1 MGTRYFPFIEFCG
14 VAGTALIVGVG
25 GLFADQR
32 IVTVGTVAAFVLYLN
47 SLFEPVQQL
56 SQLYN
61 TLQQAGA
68 AMKKLVGLLD
78 TPPRIA
84 ERSGAVD
91 LPCTGV
97 LEVDDVSFRYG
108 DGPLLLR
115 HVSISVRDR
124 ERLALVGPTGAGQS
138 TLAKLMS
145 PFSDPA
151 QRTVRFGGVSLIDAT
166 LAPLRERLIVV
177 PHDGFLFAGT

>member
-78 TPPRIA
+78 TVPRIA
-84 ERSGAVD
+84 ERPGAVD
-91 LPCTGV
+91 LPSSGA
-97 LEVDDVSFRYG
+97 LEVEDVSFRYG
-108 DGPLLLR
+108 GGPLVLR
-115 HVSISVRDR
+115 HLIVSGGDGR
-124 ERLALVGPTGAGQS
+124 RLAPVPPPCACHS
-138 TLAKLMS
+138 TL
-145 PFSDPA
+145 P
-151 QRTVRFGGVSLIDAT
+151 T
-166 LAPLRERLIVV
+166 
-177 PHDGFLFAGT
+177 

>member
-61 TLQQAGA
+61 TLQQAPA
-68 AMKKLVGLLD
+68 AMKNLVGLLD
-78 TPPRIA
+78 TVPRIA
-84 ERSGAVD
+84 QPPGSVD
-91 LPCTGV
+91 LPCSAPLQPV
-97 LEVDDVSFRYG
+97 AASFRS
-108 DGPLLLR
+108 R
-115 HVSISVRDR
+115 
-124 ERLALVGPTGAGQS
+124 
-138 TLAKLMS
+138 
-145 PFSDPA
+145 
-151 QRTVRFGGVSLIDAT
+151 
-166 LAPLRERLIVV
+166 
-177 PHDGFLFAGT
+177 